1 MAQFPIE
8 IDDQAAI
15 SEGLNYLL
23 SGPAGLGQNFAGFS
37 SYTSAY
43 IRPAGR
49 QPFSLP
55 IDTTLNPAWY
65 LDIPISNIV
74 PVSPQPTREIT
85 VTFASA
91 QPTAPFQYGDVL
103 GLSGVIDDGSGETY
117 DFSSYEVLSC
127 TTTQVV
133 LYVTGSYTW
142 ANYISGGS
150 LIRNRSNQEISTDC
164 NGRITVTGPTDQ
176 VFISAQL
183 ILDAA
188 YTCSTASEFDIVV
201 SIDRFRGN
209 TNNQAGN
216 NDYIFTSP
224 VTVSKRTF
232 TYTPSTSGTV
242 SELETIFTT
251 VLDGPDLDF
260 GYYWYILQVRFD
272 IVSGDVKPGNMVSK
286 LRSLTAQVVKQ

>member
-1 MAQFPIE
+1 MAQYPIE
-8 IDDQAAI
+8 SGDQGAI
-15 SEGLNYLL
+15 AEGLNYLL

-37 SYTSAY
+37 SYTPAY

-85 VTFASA
+85 VTFATPQA
-91 QPTAPFQYGDVL
+91 TAPFQFGDVI

-117 DFSSYEVLSC
+117 DYSSYDVLSC
-127 TTTQVV
+127 STTEVV
-133 LYVTGSYTW
+133 LYVSGEYTW

-150 LIRNRSNQEISTDC
+150 LIRDRSDQVISTDC
-164 NGRITVTGPTDQ
+164 NGRITVTGPSDQ

-183 ILDAA
+183 ILDAE
-188 YTCSTASEFDIVV
+188 YTCTGASEFNIVV
-201 SIDRFRGN
+201 SIDRFRGSP
-209 TNNQAGN
+209 NNVPGS
-216 NDYIFTSP
+216 NDYIFGDS
-224 VTVSKRTF
+224 VLVSERTF

-251 VLDGPDLDF
+251 VLDGPDLEF
-260 GYYWYILQVRFD
+260 GYYWYILQVNFE
-272 IVSGDVKPGNMVSK
+272 IVSGDVKPGNMISK

>member
-1 MAQFPIE
+1 VPLVVTGHPAKPMAFVITASVKPCWKLPSTPN
-8 IDDQAAI
+8 A
-15 SEGLNYLL
+15 L
-23 SGPAGLGQNFAGFS
+23 PTVVPGLGFTPNMPPVPDD
-37 SYTSAY
+37 
-43 IRPAGR
+43 IVV
-49 QPFSLP
+49 LP
-55 IDTTLNPAWY
+55 TATLP
-65 LDIPISNIV
+65 
-74 PVSPQPTREIT
+74 T
-85 VTFASA
+85 VTFTSA

-103 GLSGVIDDGSGETY
+103 ALSGVIDDGSGETY

-209 TNNQAGN
+209 TNNQPGN

-260 GYYWYILQVRFD
+260 GYYWYILQVKFN
-272 IVSGDVKPGNMVSK
+272 IVSGDVKPGNMISK

>member
-1 MAQFPIE
+1 MAQYPIE
-8 IDDQAAI
+8 IGDQSAI
-15 SEGLNYLL
+15 AEGLNYLL

-37 SYTSAY
+37 SYTPAY

-55 IDTTLNPAWY
+55 ITTTLNPAWY
-65 LDIPISNIV
+65 LNIPINNIV

-91 QPTAPFQYGDVL
+91 QPTAPFQYGDVIEL
-103 GLSGVIDDGSGETY
+103 ANVVDDGSGETY
-117 DFSSYEVLSC
+117 DYDSYEVLSC

-142 ANYISGGS
+142 ANYISGGN
-150 LIRNRSNQEISTDC
+150 LIRNRVDEPISTDC

-201 SIDRFRGN
+201 SIDRFAGSP
-209 TNNQAGN
+209 TNVAGS
-216 NDYIFTSP
+216 NDYIFRNP
-224 VTVSKRTF
+224 VTVSERTF

-260 GYYWYILQVRFD
+260 GYYWYILQVNFTV
-272 IVSGDVKPGNMVSK
+272 VSGDVKPGNLIGK